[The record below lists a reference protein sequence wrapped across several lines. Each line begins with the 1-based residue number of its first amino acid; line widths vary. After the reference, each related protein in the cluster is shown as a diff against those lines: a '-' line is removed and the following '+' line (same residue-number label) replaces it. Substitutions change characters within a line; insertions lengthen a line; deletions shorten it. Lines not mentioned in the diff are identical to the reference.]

1 LSPLKV
7 DTRQFV
13 YNNFNGVRMIAGEKM
28 PELQIKLDYEWK
40 SVYLRDNVEYL
51 FPMAISPFM
60 RSKYKGPAVFKW
72 EIYQK
77 VPGDKK
83 LVYIGEAQELCPQRL
98 YGYLNPGPT
107 QLANKKV
114 NMEFRGY
121 LRENLKIRLET
132 CEIKEIYFG
141 KFGTE
146 DNALSDKHVRRL
158 VAEAL
163 IVEHRKRGFTV
174 ADL

>member
-1 LSPLKV
+1 
-7 DTRQFV
+7 
-13 YNNFNGVRMIAGEKM
+13 M
-28 PELQIKLDYEWK
+28 PELQIKLEYEWK
-40 SVYLRDNVEYL
+40 PVFLRDNVEYL
-51 FPMAISPFM
+51 FPMALSPYM
-60 RSKYKGPAVFKW
+60 RSKYKAPAVFKW

-83 LVYIGEAQELCPQRL
+83 LVYIGEAQELCPKRL

-114 NMEFRGY
+114 NMEFRGF
-121 LRENLKIRLET
+121 LREKFKIRLEI
-132 CEIKEIYFG
+132 CAIKGIEFG
-141 KFGTE
+141 KSTLE
-146 DNALSDKHVRRL
+146 ANAFTDKHVRRL

-163 IVEHRKRGFTV
+163 IVEHTKRGFTV